1 MRALG
6 QEIADGKM
14 VVRNL
19 VAIYPSAVAV
29 MAAVVDVEMP
39 YFPY

>member
-6 QEIADGKM
+6 QEIADEET
-14 VVRNL
+14 VVSYL

-29 MAAVVDVEMP
+29 MAVVVDVEMP